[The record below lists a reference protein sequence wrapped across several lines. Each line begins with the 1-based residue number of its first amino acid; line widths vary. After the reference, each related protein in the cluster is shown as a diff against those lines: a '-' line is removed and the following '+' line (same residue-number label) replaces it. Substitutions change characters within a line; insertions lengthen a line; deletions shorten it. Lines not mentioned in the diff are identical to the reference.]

1 MIIKNNFVFLFLLL
15 LSFIKPVL
23 SQDNQV
29 TKEKLAALAR
39 EQFDRGTMIVENA
52 QTNEDFKKAIT
63 EFKNSLDNSMY
74 GGIYTE
80 LRSSIYYNLGLLY
93 EKIEDYDM
101 ADYYLTFY
109 ISCDPLPPDVEEVK
123 DLIKQ
128 VQAKSAVLYDPQS
141 LTGIWYYS
149 VPRASSEPRLEL
161 RFNFNTSTLEA
172 RCLTSEAS
180 DGQIPAGD
188 FVKAEWD
195 IFKKKLTITDA
206 PYNTCDKSVDPNWCP
221 HKVALHLIRT
231 GKNKLEGELSDTGI
245 IYQDMNNPEIFSSSG
260 KVVFERYEEK

>member
-1 MIIKNNFVFLFLLL
+1 MIKNRLVFLFLFLLL
-15 LSFIKPVL
+15 FIKPVL
-23 SQDNQV
+23 SQDDQM

-39 EQFDRGTMIVENA
+39 EQFDRGTLIVENA

-109 ISCDPLPPDVEEVK
+109 ISCDPPPPDIEEVK
-123 DLIKQ
+123 ALIKQ
-128 VQAKSAVLYDPQS
+128 IQAKSAELYDPKT

-161 RFNFNTSTLEA
+161 RFNYNTSVLEA

-195 IFKKKLTITDA
+195 LFKKKLTITDA

-221 HKVALHLIRT
+221 HKVTLSLTRT

-245 IYQDMNNPEIFSSSG
+245 VYQEMNSPEIFTSSG
-260 KVVFERYEEK
+260 KVIFERYEE